1 MDMKI
6 ESSGDIR
13 VARLSGDLNIGEEAL
28 LAEKLQPLVGEPES
42 KLAIELTGMTN
53 INSLGLSELINVVIR
68 ARLSR
73 SRVVLVAPS
82 QFVRGVFEVTRLNLW
97 FEIVDDLDSAFAA
110 LKGN

>member
-6 ESSGDIR
+6 DSSGDIR
-13 VARLSGDLNIGEEAL
+13 VARLSGDLELGEEAV
-28 LAEKLQPLVGEPES
+28 LAEKLQPLVSEADS

-73 SRVVLVAPS
+73 SRVVLVSPS
-82 QFVRGVFEVTRLNLW
+82 KFVRGVFEVTRLNRW
-97 FEIVDDLDSAFAA
+97 FDIVDDLDAAFAA
-110 LKGN
+110 LKA

>member
-1 MDMKI
+1 MEVKI

-13 VARLSGDLNIGEEAL
+13 VARLSGAMGVGEEAV

-42 KLAIELTGMTN
+42 KLAIELTGMTS

-82 QFVRGVFEVTRLNLW
+82 QFVCGVFEMTRLDRW
-97 FEIVDDLDSAFAA
+97 FEIVDDLDAAFAA
-110 LKGN
+110 LEG